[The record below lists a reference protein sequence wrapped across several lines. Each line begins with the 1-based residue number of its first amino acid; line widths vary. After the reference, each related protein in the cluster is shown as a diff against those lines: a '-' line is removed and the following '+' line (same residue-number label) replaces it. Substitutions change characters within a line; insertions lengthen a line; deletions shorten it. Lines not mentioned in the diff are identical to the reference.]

1 MSSRKKLASRAGD
14 FLKTST
20 GIFAAYMAVSFAVI
34 VAFRFVFP
42 GEAAPLE
49 NFFLPWRFAR
59 GIADFIGL
67 FPALLMSALVIPF
80 GFMTDGN
87 AGFARFSPR
96 FILKIQGS
104 IFAAIIASACYGL
117 LFFAALPVAQEAQS
131 VMRHKGELFGM
142 AKQRA
147 EIHAAQREWQEAR
160 RFLNICENI
169 WYLSPP
175 MERLRERI
183 TIGVE
188 SIPRDRNPGAGDRE
202 NTVWANN
209 AAAQRSAIRDAPEAL
224 QLARAALEE
233 ERYYDAHWLASLGVR
248 LAREGS
254 MEAQEALRVASLAW
268 NAVSSQEPG
277 IRETLSYG
285 LYRLKRQGYEAMIAQ
300 EWIRAYYI
308 FRQLSEDTPDDPD
321 VVKFLAMSQEGATG
335 VAFFVDELE
344 GNIGENLTNAVFSI
358 PLAPS
363 ARTLGSGALSGATS
377 FGGRAVLRA
386 ESLLTYPDYSY
397 AIGLDMIAFD
407 GNNTPLYA
415 AQARYAKFIPMTVQG
430 KNRLVVLLR
439 ALDRYDETVRWEP
452 VLEGSGRPDLG
463 DAQIALDATYGQ
475 FLLLARTPRQ
485 AHSLFWGDLL
495 AMGRDSGN
503 YGHIPQV
510 FQAETIRRISRPLGL
525 LPLSILAIIIGWRF
539 RATTR
544 PRFLGFPMLAIIP
557 LVFNGATQLL
567 YGFSGVL
574 GLALLLSLGYS
585 LAMGVFIGGSLIL
598 FVVSLILLAAQHG

>member
-1 MSSRKKLASRAGD
+1 MGSRKKRVFAAGN
-14 FLKTST
+14 FLRTNT
-20 GIFAAYMAVSFAVI
+20 GISVAYMAVSFAVI
-34 VAFRFVFP
+34 LAFRFVFP
-42 GEAAPLE
+42 GETAPLE

-59 GIADFIGL
+59 GIADFIDL

-80 GFMTDGN
+80 GFIIEDN
-87 AGFARFSPR
+87 PGFVRFSPR

-104 IFAAIIASACYGL
+104 ILTAIIASACYGL
-117 LFFAALPVAQEAQS
+117 LFFAALPIAQEAQS
-131 VMRHKGELFGM
+131 AMRYKGELFRM

-147 EIHAAQREWQEAR
+147 EIHAAQNEWQEAR

-175 MERLRERI
+175 MERLRQRI

-188 SIPRDRNPGAGDRE
+188 SIPRGRYFGESAARA
-202 NTVWANN
+202 TN

-224 QLARAALEE
+224 NLARAAFGE
-233 ERYYDAHWLASLGVR
+233 ERYYDAHWLATLASR
-248 LAREGS
+248 LARDGS
-254 MEAQEALRVASLAW
+254 MEAQEAARVASLAW
-268 NAVSSQEPG
+268 DAVSSLAPG
-277 IRETLSYG
+277 IRETLNYN
-285 LYRLKRQGYEAMIAQ
+285 LYNLKRQGYEAMIAD

-308 FRQLSEDTPDDPD
+308 FRELSEETPDDPD
-321 VVKFLAMSQEGATG
+321 VVKFLAMSQQGAAG

-344 GNIGENLTNAVFSI
+344 GGIGQNLTNVVFSI

-363 ARTLGSGALSGATS
+363 ARTVGSGATSGATS

-397 AIGLDMIAFD
+397 AIGLNLIAFD
-407 GNNTPLYA
+407 GNNTPLYE
-415 AQARYAKFIPMTVQG
+415 AQAHYAKFIPMTVHE

-439 ALDRYDETVRWEP
+439 ALDRYDENIRWEP
-452 VLEGSGRPDLG
+452 AWEGSGRPDLG
-463 DAQIALDATYGQ
+463 DAQIALEATYEQ
-475 FLLLARTPRQ
+475 FLRLSSIPRRVE
-485 AHSLFWGDLL
+485 SLFWEDLL
-495 AMGRDSGN
+495 AMGRDSGD

-510 FQAETIRRISRPLGL
+510 FQAEAIRRISGPMGL

-539 RATTR
+539 RAATR
-544 PRFLGFPMLAIIP
+544 PRFLGFPMLALIP
-557 LVFNGATQLL
+557 LIFNGAAQII

-585 LAMGVFIGGSLIL
+585 LAIGILIGGSLIL
-598 FVVSLILLAAQHG
+598 FVLSLILLAAQYG